1 MEKTYKISG
10 MTCSACAARIER
22 AMNKLDGI
30 EKANVNFAAEK
41 LYVTYEDK
49 NLSENDILSAIRKA
63 GYDVASA
70 SDEKPRKSAHELL
83 FKRFIISVCFSA
95 PLLIV
100 SMGHM
105 VGLPLPSI

>member
-1 MEKTYKISG
+1 
-10 MTCSACAARIER
+10 
-22 AMNKLDGI
+22 MNKLDGI

-63 GYDVASA
+63 GYDAASA

-83 FKRFIISVCFSA
+83 F
-95 PLLIV
+95 
-100 SMGHM
+100 
-105 VGLPLPSI
+105 